1 MASNTGTNQKRS
13 YAVPCAS
20 AFRDAV
26 SALAQS
32 RKVNVGDLARSV
44 LLLVTRDVVAKYP
57 NLGVR
62 LRKADG
68 EIDRLKGAVMAL
80 AFEPLTNVVRT
91 AAEALHVLGFPLE
104 TRPDQKEPRSQYRML
119 ATIHHTDNGF
129 DHHGRMTQLHEALS
143 VLKK

>member
-1 MASNTGTNQKRS
+1 MALTMLQGG
-13 YAVPCAS
+13 V
-20 AFRDAV
+20 
-26 SALAQS
+26 ALTLEES
-32 RKVNVGDLARSV
+32 RKPKLGD
-44 LLLVTRDVVAKYP
+44 
-57 NLGVR
+57 R

-68 EIDRLKGAVMAL
+68 EIDRLKDAVMAL

-91 AAEALHVLGFPLE
+91 AAEVLHVWDFPPE

-119 ATIHHTDNGF
+119 ATVHHPDNGF